1 MAKEKRPS
9 LGKGYDAVWLDNEAD
24 TSAENTSTLRISQI
38 EPRRDQPRKIFD
50 SEALSQLADSIA
62 VNGLIQPIIVRQA
75 GDSGFY
81 QIIAGERRW
90 RASKMAGLSEVPV
103 VILDIDDK
111 KAAEY
116 ALIENIQREDLNPIE
131 EAKGYRSL
139 IDDYGLTQ
147 DQAARQVGKS
157 RSAVTNALRLL
168 ELPEDV
174 LDKVS
179 NKALSAGH
187 ARALLGLNDK
197 SKISD
202 TADTVI
208 IRELSVRAAEEL
220 VRKMNSAPEEPENDD
235 SDAEKQAVEKE
246 YYSSLQDKIS
256 KELGYRVKISHS
268 SNKKSLTISY
278 KDTDELE
285 TLIKKLVG
293 EENAEKLFI

>member
-24 TSAENTSTLRISQI
+24 TANEKTSCLRLSQI
-38 EPRRDQPRKIFD
+38 EPRRDQPRKVFD
-50 SEALSQLADSIA
+50 GEALSQLADSIA
-62 VNGLIQPIIVRQA
+62 VNGLIQPIIVRQV
-75 GDSGFY
+75 GQTDFY

-131 EAKGYRSL
+131 EAKGFKSL
-139 IDDYGLTQ
+139 IEDYGLTQ
-147 DQAARQVGKS
+147 EQAAKQVGKS
-157 RSAVTNALRLL
+157 RSAVTNSLRLL
-168 ELPEDV
+168 ELPEEV

-179 NKALSAGH
+179 DKTLSAGH
-187 ARALLGLNDK
+187 ARALLGLSDK
-197 SKISD
+197 SKICE

-208 IRELSVRAAEEL
+208 IRELSVRQTEEL
-220 VRKMNSAPEEPENDD
+220 VKKLNFMPDTDGDEIKEDNT
-235 SDAEKQAVEKE
+235 VERE
-246 YYSSLQDKIS
+246 YYTSLSDKITQA
-256 KELGYRVKISHS
+256 LGCRVKISHL
-268 SNKKSLTISY
+268 NHKKSISISY

-285 TLIKKLVG
+285 ALIKKLVG
-293 EENAEKLFI
+293 EEKAENLFL

>member
-24 TSAENTSTLRISQI
+24 TANEKTSTLRISQI
-38 EPRRDQPRKIFD
+38 EPRRDQPRKVFD
-50 SEALSQLADSIA
+50 GEALSQLADSIA
-62 VNGLIQPIIVRQA
+62 VNGLIQPIIVRQV
-75 GDSGFY
+75 GQSDFY

-131 EAKGYRSL
+131 EAKGFKSL
-139 IDDYGLTQ
+139 IEEYGLTQ
-147 DQAARQVGKS
+147 EQAAKQVGKS
-157 RSAVTNALRLL
+157 RSAVTNSLRLL
-168 ELPEDV
+168 ELPDGV

-179 NKALSAGH
+179 DKTLSAGH
-187 ARALLGLNDK
+187 ARALLGLSDK

-202 TADTVI
+202 AADTVI
-208 IRELSVRAAEEL
+208 VRELSVRATEEL
-220 VRKMNSAPEEPENDD
+220 VKKLNSVPDTDGDENKEDNT
-235 SDAEKQAVEKE
+235 VERE
-246 YYSSLQDKIS
+246 YYSSLSDKITQT
-256 KELGYRVKISHS
+256 LGRRVKISHL
-268 SNKKSLTISY
+268 NHKKSITISY

-285 TLIKKLVG
+285 ELIKKLVG
-293 EENAEKLFI
+293 EEKAENLFL

>member
-24 TSAENTSTLRISQI
+24 TANESTTTLRISQI
-38 EPRRDQPRKIFD
+38 EPRRDQPRKVFD

-62 VNGLIQPIIVRQA
+62 VNGLIQPIIVRQVA
-75 GDSGFY
+75 DSGFY

-103 VILDIDDK
+103 VVLDIDDK

-131 EAKGYRSL
+131 EANGFKSL
-139 IDDYGLTQ
+139 IDDFGLTQ
-147 DQAARQVGKS
+147 EQAAKQVGKS
-157 RSAVTNALRLL
+157 RSAVTNSLRLL
-168 ELPEDV
+168 DLPDDV

-179 NKALSAGH
+179 DKTLSAGH

-197 SKISD
+197 GKISE

-208 IRELSVRAAEEL
+208 IRELSVRGTEEL
-220 VRKMNSAPEEPENDD
+220 VKKLNSSPLNAENDTND
-235 SDAEKQAVEKE
+235 KTVERE
-246 YYSSLQDKIS
+246 YYAVLEEKITQAI
-256 KELGYRVKISHS
+256 GCRVRISH
-268 SNKKSLTISY
+268 NNHKKSLSITY
-278 KDTDELE
+278 KDSDELE
-285 TLIKKLVG
+285 ALIKKLVG
-293 EENAEKLFI
+293 EENVENLFV